1 MRWKVRSS
9 SPVHPLSSVDPGTLR
24 RTFHIQ
30 KKCGRQCFAVSAA
43 GKSEFNFQLIQCHR
57 YGYFQAL
64 KIEYEDQK
72 ILDAIW
78 NVIDVCTES
87 VVKTPDEVLRDVSL
101 DVVTVFLARDSL
113 MVPNE
118 LHLYDFLTR
127 YQIK

>member
-1 MRWKVRSS
+1 MDKRIINFDDRFI
-9 SPVHPLSSVDPGTLR
+9 LSNNYSLTSL
-24 RTFHIQ
+24 
-30 KKCGRQCFAVSAA
+30 
-43 GKSEFNFQLIQCHR
+43 EFPTQPPPI
-57 YGYFQAL
+57 
-64 KIEYEDQK
+64 IEYEDQK

-78 NVIDVCTES
+78 NVIDVCTVS